1 MKKSTK
7 SFNKKLSR
15 IYMFGLW
22 AIVLVA
28 AVFINALPAL
38 SVRAELSPTAPTVV
52 GVAPSLG
59 AAASFAV
66 LAGSTVTNTGLTV
79 VNGDI
84 GMSPGTAV
92 TGFPPGTVSGGTMHS
107 GAGSAAGSAQTA
119 NAAAYNNLVAQTCET
134 NLTGTVLGAGV
145 ATLTPGVYCFDA
157 AAQLTGT
164 LTLDGQGN
172 PNAVFIFQI
181 VSTLTTASSS
191 SIVLIN
197 GARACNVF
205 FQVGSSATLGTG
217 TAFRGNILALI
228 SITLNTGASLN
239 GRALAQNGAVTLD
252 TNSISAPSQCST
264 TAAIANLSGRVT
276 NSNGRGIPRTLI
288 KLTDGAGFVRTNYT
302 GPFGYY
308 NFPDVEVGQTFI
320 VEVLAKR
327 HSFKEP
333 VRVLSFGD
341 EVTSI
346 DFIAY

>member
-1 MKKSTK
+1 
-7 SFNKKLSR
+7 
-15 IYMFGLW
+15 MFGLW

-38 SVRAELSPTAPTVV
+38 SVRAELSPAAPIVV

-66 LAGSTVTNTGLTV
+66 LGGSTVTNTGSTV
-79 VNGDI
+79 VTGDL
-84 GMSPGTAV
+84 GVSPGTAV
-92 TGFPPGTVSGGTMHS
+92 TGFGPGTVSGTIYS

-172 PNAVFIFQI
+172 PNAVFIFKI
-181 VSTLTTASSS
+181 GSTLTTASSS

-197 GARACNVF
+197 GARPCNVF

-217 TAFRGNILALI
+217 TAFRGNILALT